1 MENFEETYRE
11 KKAKAEERAS
21 ALARMLMEK
30 GREDELF
37 RAAEDAKYRERLYQ
51 EFAL

>member
-1 MENFEETYRE
+1 MENFEETYKE

-37 RAAEDAKYRERLYQ
+37 RAARDSKFMEQLYKQ
-51 EFAL
+51 YGI